1 MKLLYDKPAAV
12 WTEALPL
19 GNGRLGAM
27 QFGGAERERIGLN
40 EDTLWSGYPRETD
53 NPAALAAL
61 PRVRELVREGKYAE
75 ADLAC
80 KEMMGAYTQ
89 SYLPLGDLH
98 LRMGHGDICRDYRRS
113 LDLGDAVSRV
123 EYSVGGVR
131 YTREMFASH
140 PDQVL
145 MLRLTASIPGAIDL
159 HATLDSPLRHAVGA
173 EDGRLV
179 MRGMAPEHVDPSYY
193 ETDRPIV
200 YADGDDA
207 KAMRFAC
214 CLQAIAEGGSVGAEA
229 DGLRVRGADAVT
241 LIVAAATGF
250 AGPARVPGTDGR
262 DAGAISLAIAGH
274 AAALPYERL
283 KAAHI
288 ADYRAL
294 FDRVKLELGDKN
306 RSVGADADT
315 YGSTGANTV
324 APPDVPVDVHADM
337 PTDIS
342 TDEWLAT
349 LGADDPGFATLLFQY
364 GRYLLIASSRP
375 GTQPANLQG
384 IWNAS
389 TRPPW
394 SSNWTLNINAQ
405 MNYWPA
411 ETANLAEC
419 HEPLLDFIG
428 TLSRSG
434 RKTARLHYGAR
445 GWVAH
450 HNADIWGHTAPVG
463 DFGHGD
469 ASWTMWPMGG
479 VWLAQ
484 HLWERY
490 AFGRDEKYLRDT
502 AYPTMRDAAQFVL
515 DFLTEDEQGYLVTN
529 PSTSPENRFLTPDGP
544 ASVSMAST
552 MDLSLI
558 WDLFTNCIKAAQALG
573 SDEDFAAELAKA
585 RERLYPLRIGA
596 DGRLREWCR
605 EFEEEDPH
613 HRHTSH
619 LFGVHPGRQLTAR
632 DTPELFA
639 AARRSLEVRGDE
651 GTGWSLGWKIAFWAR
666 FGDGARALRLLKQLT
681 RLVREDD
688 RGHGHGH
695 GGLYPNLFDAHP
707 PFQIDG
713 NFAATAGIAEML
725 MQSHQPFI
733 ELLPALPDAWREGSV
748 RGLRA
753 RGGFEVGIR
762 WAEGRLLEATI
773 VSLRGLPCALMAPGG
788 EALSV
793 TAADGAPIET
803 RMSADGIVRFDTQE
817 GRIYTIR
824 PFSGTAS
831 AKGETAS

>member
-1 MKLLYDKPAAV
+1 MKLQYDKPAAA

-40 EDTLWSGYPRETD
+40 EDTLWSGYPREVN
-53 NPAALAAL
+53 NPAALQAL
-61 PRVRELVREGKYAE
+61 PRVRELVRAGKYAE

-123 EYSVGGVR
+123 EYSVGGIR
-131 YTREMFASH
+131 YARELFASH
-140 PDQVL
+140 PDQALV
-145 MLRLTASIPGAIDL
+145 LRLTASEPGAIDL
-159 HATLDSPLRHAVGA
+159 HATLDSPLRHAAGA

-179 MRGMAPEHVDPSYY
+179 MRGTAPEHVDPSYY

-214 CLQAIAEGGSVGAEA
+214 CLQAIACGGSVSVAA
-229 DGLRVRGADAVT
+229 DGLRVRGANAVT

-250 AGPARVPGTDGR
+250 AGPTRVPGTDGR
-262 DAGAISLAIAGH
+262 DAGAIAIALAGH
-274 AAALPYERL
+274 AAAQPYEEL

-294 FDRVKLELGDKN
+294 YDRVKLELGGKK
-306 RSVGADADT
+306 RSFGADADT
-315 YGSTGANTV
+315 SKGTGAGSV
-324 APPDVPVDVHADM
+324 APTGLP
-337 PTDIS
+337 
-342 TDEWLAT
+342 TDEWLAAY
-349 LGADDPGFATLLFQY
+349 GADDPDFATLLFQY

-419 HEPLLDFIG
+419 HQPLLDFIG

-434 RKTARLHYGAR
+434 RRTAQLHYGAR

-450 HNADIWGHTAPVG
+450 HNADIWGHAAPVG

-484 HLWERY
+484 HLWERF

-502 AYPTMRDAAQFVL
+502 AYPIMRDAALFVL
-515 DFLTEDEQGYLVTN
+515 DFLIEDEQGYLVTN

-558 WDLFTNCIKAAQALG
+558 WDLFTNCIEAAQALG
-573 SDEDFAAELAKA
+573 IDGEFAAELAQA
-585 RERLYPLRIGA
+585 RDRLCPLRIGA
-596 DGRLREWCR
+596 DGRLQEWYR

-632 DTPELFA
+632 ETPELFA
-639 AARRSLEVRGDE
+639 AARKSLEVRGDE

-666 FGDGARALRLLKQLT
+666 FGDGDRALRLLKQLT

-688 RGHGHGH
+688 RGPQH

-725 MQSHQPFI
+725 VQSHQPFI
-733 ELLPALPDAWREGSV
+733 ELLPALPGAWGEGSV

-753 RGGFEVGIR
+753 RGGFEVGVR
-762 WAEGRLLEATI
+762 WADGRLLEATI
-773 VSLRGLPCALMAPGG
+773 MSLYGLPCAAAVSGG
-788 EALSV
+788 ALLSV
-793 TAADGAPIET
+793 SSDDGMTVEAHP
-803 RMSADGIVRFDTQE
+803 SGDGIVRFDTRE
-817 GRIYTIR
+817 GRTYTIR
-824 PFSGTAS
+824 LSSEAS
-831 AKGETAS
+831 PMEGGASK